1 MATLSSDGLT
11 EMLRDWSKGDAQAL
25 DRLVPLVYDELR
37 RLARAHLRR
46 ERFDNTLQPTAL
58 VHEAYLRLADRCEV
72 QCSSRAHFFGI
83 AARLMRQI
91 LVEHARSRNA
101 LKRGGVATR
110 VTLSEAA
117 AFFDERSLDLFAL
130 DDALD
135 ALEQMDPQKARI
147 VELRFF
153 SGMTVE
159 ETAEALGV
167 STATITRQ
175 WRLARAW
182 LYRRVRKT

>member
-1 MATLSSDGLT
+1 
-11 EMLRDWSKGDAQAL
+11 
-25 DRLVPLVYDELR
+25 
-37 RLARAHLRR
+37 
-46 ERFDNTLQPTAL
+46 
-58 VHEAYLRLADRCEV
+58 
-72 QCSSRAHFFGI
+72 
-83 AARLMRQI
+83 
-91 LVEHARSRNA
+91 
-101 LKRGGVATR
+101 